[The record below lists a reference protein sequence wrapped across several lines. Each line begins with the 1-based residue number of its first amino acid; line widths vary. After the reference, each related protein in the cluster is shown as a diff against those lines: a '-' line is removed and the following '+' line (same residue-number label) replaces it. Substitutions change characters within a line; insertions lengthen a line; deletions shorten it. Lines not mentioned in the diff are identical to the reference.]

1 MLRGVCVLAA
11 CAGCTARGADLDSTS
26 SGAVRIEAVARTE
39 YLSADGAR
47 LFLMVRGDDRN
58 APVLLSLH
66 GGPGGAERP
75 LFRYYD
81 GALEQRFVVA
91 YWDQRGAGRSFDP
104 NADPRELTIA
114 RHLADLEVV
123 VERLHHEF
131 GSRVTLIGHSWG
143 AALALLYARA
153 HPQHIAAV
161 IAVAPLVDTIAQQEA
176 QYAFV
181 AAEAER
187 RDDRN
192 AQTRLRSIGPPP
204 HRVSRKRAR
213 NGSARRSLWRGLL
226 HAAKP
231 DRRDVR
237 RCRARA
243 RRAMGDSELHSREQR
258 LARRDER
265 RIAHPAPRTVGARAR
280 CTGVLLPGALRS
292 SCGCGGRRAV
302 PPVATRAGGTRGVVR
317 ALGAQRSVRRTA
329 AFTAAVVEALASIGV
344 GER

>member
-11 CAGCTARGADLDSTS
+11 CAGCAAHGADLTSAS
-26 SGAVRIEAVARTE
+26 SGAVRVEAIARSE
-39 YLSADGAR
+39 YLSAEGAR
-47 LFLMVRGDDRN
+47 LFLTVRGDDRN
-58 APVLLSLH
+58 APVLLWLH

-104 NADPRELTIA
+104 NADPHELTIA

-123 VERLHHEF
+123 VEHLHHEF
-131 GSRVTLIGHSWG
+131 GARVTLMGHSWG

-161 IAVAPLVDTIAQQEA
+161 IAVAPLVDTIAQQQA

-187 RDDRN
+187 RDDRD

-204 HRVSRKRAR
+204 HP
-213 NGSARRSLWRGLL
+213 SAEDVLAMEALADRYGAVYYTRPNRIAAMFGGVARGLVTPWEIPSFIRANNVSLAAMNDELLTL
-226 HAAKP
+226 HLAQSVPALDVP
-231 DRRDVR
+231 VFFFLGRYDRHADAVVAEQYLQLL
-237 RCRARA
+237 RA
-243 RRAMGDSELHSREQR
+243 
-258 LARRDER
+258 
-265 RIAHPAPRTVGARAR
+265 PVG
-280 CTGVLLPGALRS
+280 
-292 SCGCGGRRAV
+292 RAV
-302 PPVATRAGGTRGVVR
+302 WFEHSAHNVPFEEP
-317 ALGAQRSVRRTA
+317 A